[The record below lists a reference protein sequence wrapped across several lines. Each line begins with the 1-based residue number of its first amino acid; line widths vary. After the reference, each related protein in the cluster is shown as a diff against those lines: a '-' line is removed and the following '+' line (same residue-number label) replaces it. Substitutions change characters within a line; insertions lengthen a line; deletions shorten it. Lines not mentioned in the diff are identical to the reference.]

1 MAENVEPEEQEEP
14 KKSSSGS
21 FVIWAILAIIS
32 IGSGFAAPLVVS
44 SLSASQG
51 NNAAFLEDD
60 EGEPPA
66 LIEFG
71 EVTVNLNESQLNRY
85 LRLNISL
92 LVSQKN
98 KPEIENLLE
107 KNQAVLKSWLLGY
120 LADKAMEDI
129 RGATG
134 QNRLRREIQAH
145 FNSVLFPAKAPL
157 IRDVLFQ
164 EFNIQ

>member
-1 MAENVEPEEQEEP
+1 MAENVEPEEQEAP
-14 KKSSSGS
+14 QKGGGGS
-21 FVIWAILAIIS
+21 LIIWVILAILS
-32 IGSGFAAPLVVS
+32 IGGGYAAPLVVS
-44 SLSASQG
+44 SLSAAQG
-51 NNAAFLEDD
+51 DKAASMADD

-92 LVSQKN
+92 LVSKKN
-98 KPEIENLLE
+98 KAAIEKLLE

-145 FNSVLFPAKAPL
+145 FNSVLFPGKAPR